1 MGSVGTVAT
10 TLGLAIL
17 MAGTLAGL
25 HHPLI
30 FYVMMTA
37 VGLGNGMV
45 LPNANAL
52 E

>member
-1 MGSVGTVAT
+1 MAT